1 MNVYVKT
8 NPRRTKS
15 VKLNITS
22 AMYIKGV
29 HLNQKTVALNSTKL
43 NKLRVVFTLWGVN
56 TYNYTNPTNINYR
69 VYMNM
74 HISTD
79 YSGADFH

>member
-1 MNVYVKT
+1 MMNVYVKT
-8 NPRRTKS
+8 NPCRTKS
-15 VKLNITS
+15 VKLNIITS

-56 TYNYTNPTNINYR
+56 TYN
-69 VYMNM
+69 
-74 HISTD
+74 
-79 YSGADFH
+79 